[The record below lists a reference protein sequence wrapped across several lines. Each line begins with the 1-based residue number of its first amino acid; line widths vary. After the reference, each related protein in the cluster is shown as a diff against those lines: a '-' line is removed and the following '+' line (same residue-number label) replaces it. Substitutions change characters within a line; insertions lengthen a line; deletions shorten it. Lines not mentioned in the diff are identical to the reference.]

1 MTHKLDD
8 FGVFLHFKNPNQKVY
23 WHIYLTRKSDSAV
36 LLVTH
41 AAFCPMHKAMLRLFE
56 LPDRRSQSIRDVAS
70 TFHTLNGTHLHV
82 RQPTMLLFLNVFV
95 VGNQAVSTSDS
106 N

>member
-1 MTHKLDD
+1 
-8 FGVFLHFKNPNQKVY
+8 
-23 WHIYLTRKSDSAV
+23 
-36 LLVTH
+36 
-41 AAFCPMHKAMLRLFE
+41 MHKAMLRLFE